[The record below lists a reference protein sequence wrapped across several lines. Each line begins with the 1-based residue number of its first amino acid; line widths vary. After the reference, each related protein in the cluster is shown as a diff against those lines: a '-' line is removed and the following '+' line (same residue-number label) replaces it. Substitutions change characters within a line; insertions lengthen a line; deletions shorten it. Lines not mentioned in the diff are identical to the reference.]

1 MIRILRY
8 LRLLYLIHF
17 KWRKFT
23 FGKNPYI
30 GRTVYMWAK
39 HPIIIGDNFYIG
51 KFSQIECDAE
61 IGNNVM
67 FANCVALVGRYDH
80 NYTEIGV
87 PIRLASKI
95 RDKDYSWKGL
105 NEKIVIG
112 DDVWVGYGSI
122 ILSGVK
128 IGQGSIIAAGS
139 LVTRDVE
146 PFSIYAGNPARK
158 IKDRFESEADK
169 NEHIRLYNQRFQR
182 SLHNEEGNKLI
193 LPE

>member
-1 MIRILRY
+1 MGFDMMQIIRRIRFI
-8 LRLLYLIHF
+8 YLIHI
-17 KWRKFT
+17 KWRKFS

-30 GRTVYMWAK
+30 GRLVYMWAK
-39 HPIIIGDNFYIG
+39 HSITIGDNFYIG

-67 FANCVALVGRYDH
+67 FANRVALIGRYDH

-95 RDKDYSWKGL
+95 RDKDYAWKGL
-105 NEKIVIG
+105 NQKIIIYG
-112 DDVWVGYGSI
+112 DVWVGYDSI
-122 ILSGVK
+122 ILSGVT

-139 LVTRDVE
+139 VVTKDVE

-158 IKDRFESEADK
+158 IKDRFDSEAK
-169 NEHIRLYNQRFQR
+169 KEEHIRLYNQNFPR
-182 SLHNEEGNKLI
+182 SS
-193 LPE
+193 